1 MTNDTS
7 ASQNKIVGELQGTE
21 VNRLVVV
28 PIANLIKEQAAENFE
43 RDEAFLDRLQQIED
57 LIDIIARHVG
67 GNCDCL
73 R

>member
-7 ASQNKIVGELQGTE
+7 ASQNNTIGELQEKE
-21 VNRLVVV
+21 VNRLIVE
-28 PIANLIKEQAAENFE
+28 PIANLIKEQAAERFE

-67 GNCDCL
+67 GDCDCL